1 MWFQNKEDTVIR
13 RLETFYVPWFQTVG
27 GQSFSDAKDIFDG
40 MIHKAQSESKN
51 NPLPFVGANG
61 YLHLA
66 QADDRL
72 RKDLEWKKEEGV
84 TEHDL
89 HWWWDMLDLERSIL
103 FQTDHWLRFGHFSAL
118 MTQGQ
123 TSDEAFRLMKQAN
136 AIYAYFVW
144 NSNDPRD
151 ENYPLPAELR
161 DRVNRRTERE
171 MLADPSGAQWTTLRD
186 SFSSF
191 NAFVRHE
198 IKAGRI

>member
-1 MWFQNKEDTVIR
+1 MWFQNREETAIR
-13 RLETFYVPWFQTVG
+13 RLENFYVPWFQTMG
-27 GQSFSDAKDIFDG
+27 QQSFGDAKAIFDG
-40 MIHKAQSESKN
+40 MIQKARADSKKSQ
-51 NPLPFVGANG
+51 LPFADADG
-61 YLHLA
+61 LLRLA
-66 QADDRL
+66 QTDDRL

-84 TEHDL
+84 TEQDL
-89 HWWWDMLDLERSIL
+89 HWWWDMLGLERSIL
-103 FQTDHWLRFGHFSAL
+103 FQTDHFSRLTHFSAL
-118 MTQGQ
+118 RTQGH
-123 TSDEAFRLMKQAN
+123 TGDEAFRLMKQAN

-171 MLADPSGAQWTTLRD
+171 MLADPSGAQWTKLRD